1 LRFLKI
7 ANDDPGFW
15 NAKGLSYDFYYA
27 FMAFTPADSGLQV
40 LKQLAWNSLKYSCLN
55 YSEKSYSAVLF
66 KASWENFV
74 DYVLTLGKLDAN

>member
-1 LRFLKI
+1 MLSFKI

-40 LKQLAWNSLKYSCLN
+40 LKQLAWNSLKYSAL
-55 YSEKSYSAVLF
+55 SQQEKSYAAVLF
-66 KASWENFV
+66 KTSWDRFI
-74 DYVLTLGKLDAN
+74 DYVLSLEN